1 MHEINP
7 KEKRES
13 KNKSKAA
20 NRVVV
25 EKRIRL
31 SPIIRARQRSDND
44 EDREKKW
51 RNLFL
56 DDFATRVF
64 LPQNEDNWLTA
75 SQNKLQRLVRWL

>member
-44 EDREKKW
+44 EDREKK
-51 RNLFL
+51 
-56 DDFATRVF
+56 
-64 LPQNEDNWLTA
+64 
-75 SQNKLQRLVRWL
+75 

>member
-1 MHEINP
+1 MFLLECENNSREDIPTWMHEINP

-44 EDREKKW
+44 EDREKK
-51 RNLFL
+51 
-56 DDFATRVF
+56 
-64 LPQNEDNWLTA
+64 
-75 SQNKLQRLVRWL
+75 